1 MKVEDETEVNYLCGG
16 ELKAVELRK
25 QHQLAQ
31 GTENPVKAVK
41 KSQRILH
48 RVLRATAS
56 SWQSSFC
63 SEDQVSTSSKALKT
77 SPIYLW
83 IRKQC
88 GQVEKTQ
95 PWNTKIS
102 TKLLVT
108 DCIKTWTQVFITTSH
123 LPTSTEKIWYY
134 DLTHTGKRN
143 TAKCYYYI

>member
-56 SWQSSFC
+56 S
-63 SEDQVSTSSKALKT
+63 
-77 SPIYLW
+77 
-83 IRKQC
+83 
-88 GQVEKTQ
+88 
-95 PWNTKIS
+95 
-102 TKLLVT
+102 
-108 DCIKTWTQVFITTSH
+108 
-123 LPTSTEKIWYY
+123 
-134 DLTHTGKRN
+134 
-143 TAKCYYYI
+143 